1 MSSIISTQDQF
12 FARNMRYSDVDL
24 VVSNETLAYKYPWT
38 KQNFVDCLQ
47 SGYQCWVLADKQT
60 IIAHGVI
67 SIAICDAHLLTLCV
81 HPQFQRLGFGR
92 RMLFLLLDRAAK
104 LNSSECFLEVRISN
118 EIAISLYKSIGFD
131 AVGSRKGYYP
141 AAHGREDA
149 IIMSRTLP
157 LP

>member
-1 MSSIISTQDQF
+1 MPSIISPQDQV

-38 KQNFVDCLQ
+38 KQNFIDCLQ

-118 EIAISLYKSIGFD
+118 ETAISLYKSIGFD

-141 AAHGREDA
+141 ADQGREDA

>member
-1 MSSIISTQDQF
+1 
-12 FARNMRYSDVDL
+12 MRYSDVDL
-24 VVSNETLAYKYPWT
+24 VVSNETVAYKYPWT
-38 KQNFVDCLQ
+38 KQNFIDCLQ
-47 SGYQCWVLADKQT
+47 SGYQCWVLADKKT

-67 SIAICDAHLLTLCV
+67 SIAIWDAHLLTLCV

-92 RMLFLLLDRAAK
+92 RMLILLLDRAAK

-118 EIAISLYKSIGFD
+118 ETAISLYKSIGFD

-141 AAHGREDA
+141 AAQGREDA
-149 IIMSRTLP
+149 VIMSRALP

>member
-1 MSSIISTQDQF
+1 MSSIISPQDQV

-38 KQNFVDCLQ
+38 KQNFIDCLQ

-67 SIAICDAHLLTLCV
+67 SIAIYDAHLLTLCV

-118 EIAISLYKSIGFD
+118 ETAISLYKSIGFD

-141 AAHGREDA
+141 AAQGREDA

>member
-1 MSSIISTQDQF
+1 MSSIIKPRDLF
-12 FARNMRYSDVDL
+12 FARNMRFSDVDL
-24 VVSNETLAYKYPWT
+24 VISNETVASKYPWT
-38 KQNFVDCLQ
+38 KQNFIDCLQ
-47 SGYQCWVLADKQT
+47 SGYQCWVLADKQQ

-92 RMLFLLLDRAAK
+92 RILILLLDRAAK
-104 LNSSECFLEVRISN
+104 LNSSECFLEVRTSN
-118 EIAISLYKSIGFD
+118 EKAISLYKSMGFE
-131 AVGSRKGYYP
+131 AVGRRKGYYP
-141 AAHGREDA
+141 AAQGREDA

>member
-1 MSSIISTQDQF
+1 MSSIISPQDQF

-24 VVSNETLAYKYPWT
+24 VVSNETIAYKYPWT
-38 KQNFVDCLQ
+38 KQNFIDCLQ
-47 SGYQCWVLADKQT
+47 SGYQCWVLADKQK

-67 SIAICDAHLLTLCV
+67 SIAICDSHLLTLCV

-92 RMLFLLLDRAAK
+92 RMLILLLDRAAK
-104 LNSSECFLEVRISN
+104 LSSSECFLEVRISN
-118 EIAISLYKSIGFD
+118 ETAISLYKSIGFD

-141 AAHGREDA
+141 AAQGREDA

>member
-1 MSSIISTQDQF
+1 MSSIINPKDQF

-38 KQNFVDCLQ
+38 KQNFIDCLQ
-47 SGYQCWVLADKQT
+47 SGYQCWVLADQQQ

-92 RMLFLLLDRAAK
+92 RILILLLDRAAK
-104 LNSSECFLEVRISN
+104 LASSECFLEVRTSN
-118 EIAISLYKSIGFD
+118 ETAISLYRSMGFE
-131 AVGSRKGYYP
+131 AVGRRKGYYP
-141 AAHGREDA
+141 AAEGREDA
-149 IIMSRTLP
+149 IIMSRMLP

>member
-1 MSSIISTQDQF
+1 
-12 FARNMRYSDVDL
+12 MRYSDVDL
-24 VVSNETLAYKYPWT
+24 VVSNETIAYKYPWT
-38 KQNFVDCLQ
+38 KQNFIDCLQ
-47 SGYQCWVLADKQT
+47 SGYQCWVLADKQK

-67 SIAICDAHLLTLCV
+67 SIAIWDAHLLTICV

-92 RMLFLLLDRAAK
+92 RMLILLLDRAAK

-118 EIAISLYKSIGFD
+118 ETAISLYKSIGFD

-141 AAHGREDA
+141 AAQGREDA

>member
-1 MSSIISTQDQF
+1 MSSIISPQDQF

-24 VVSNETLAYKYPWT
+24 VVSNETIAYKYPWT
-38 KQNFVDCLQ
+38 KQNFIDCLQ
-47 SGYQCWVLADKQT
+47 SGYQCWVLADKQK

-67 SIAICDAHLLTLCV
+67 SIAIWDCHLLTLCV

-92 RMLFLLLDRAAK
+92 RMLILLLDRAAK

-118 EIAISLYKSIGFD
+118 ETAISLYKSIGFD

-141 AAHGREDA
+141 AAQGREDA

>member
-1 MSSIISTQDQF
+1 MSSIISPQDQF

-24 VVSNETLAYKYPWT
+24 VVSNETIAYKYPWT
-38 KQNFVDCLQ
+38 KQNFIDCLQ
-47 SGYQCWVLADKQT
+47 SGYQCWVLADKQK

-67 SIAICDAHLLTLCV
+67 SIAIYDSHLLTLCV

-92 RMLFLLLDRAAK
+92 RMLILLLDRAAK

-118 EIAISLYKSIGFD
+118 ETAISLYKSIGFD

-141 AAHGREDA
+141 AAQGREDA
-149 IIMSRTLP
+149 VIMSRALP